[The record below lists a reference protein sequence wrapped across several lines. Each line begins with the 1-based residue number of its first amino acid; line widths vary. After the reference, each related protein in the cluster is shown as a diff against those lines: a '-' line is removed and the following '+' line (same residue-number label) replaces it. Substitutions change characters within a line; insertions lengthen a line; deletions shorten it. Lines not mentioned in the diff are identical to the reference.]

1 MEITL
6 SIDIGGTNIKAALL
20 PSNISDITEE
30 SLRDTTVIYKK
41 TQGWMNKSLP
51 KIVDRDYYASILY
64 HFRDANIT
72 QIRINGPFKCK
83 SPVEIDRTDYYV
95 KDFEVPTK
103 FVEKASHLAGLPVT
117 IQNDAQAWINGIT
130 AYWLRIKKME
140 LDYPI
145 FAIIL
150 GTGIAL
156 ATAISPEKTKIIEL
170 SKTKYHKNVHQ
181 AAGRLIWDSSVVHGI
196 LGYQFFVWA
205 RENKKHWTYDVLRKE
220 YTKRFI
226 ALLNDL
232 RHEDDALFKN
242 AKTLFAG
249 GGSVEF
255 LSMEEIVKSTA
266 KKVIFLDSRTLDI
279 DVNLLPLLGNLK
291 QL

>member
-30 SLRDTTVIYKK
+30 SLWDTTVIYKK

-72 QIRINGPFKCK
+72 QILINGPFKCK

-181 AAGRLIWDSSVVHGI
+181 ASDQWSHDTIHSGHFKYPLRIQFKTSESIAFF
-196 LGYQFFVWA
+196 GYSRFPNIVSCH
-205 RENKKHWTYDVLRKE
+205 RTHPKK
-220 YTKRFI
+220 F
-226 ALLNDL
+226 LNCPSP
-232 RHEDDALFKN
+232 R
-242 AKTLFAG
+242 
-249 GGSVEF
+249 
-255 LSMEEIVKSTA
+255 
-266 KKVIFLDSRTLDI
+266 LDSHSLTEVENHQQQHYRL
-279 DVNLLPLLGNLK
+279 
-291 QL
+291 